1 MLHLG
6 CMETLDGLLCS
17 PCVTVAARVAY
28 ANELMSRLRLR
39 LDRLALSTRA
49 CVERAG
55 EVDARAHALF
65 ADIARVQCEI
75 FVASM
80 H

>member
-1 MLHLG
+1 MLQLG

-17 PCVTVAARVAY
+17 PHMTVAARVAY
-28 ANELMSRLRLR
+28 ADELMSRMRLR

-49 CVERAG
+49 CVERAS
-55 EVDARAHALF
+55 ELDARAQALF
-65 ADIARVQCEI
+65 ADSARVQCEI
-75 FVASM
+75 FVATM